1 MSRWSFWAG
10 SLTASPSRRM
20 RYRRETFASGISRR
34 SVATARS
41 CAAASRARYAFEDEL
56 ATSSFRLAVVEKSVR
71 SDVLA
76 ASGGSPSVTITVV
89 LLTPGRAGTAM
100 RWSRSCSIVSPP
112 ETPPGNAA
120 AEEPAPTRQTASRAS
135 VTGRRTSCAR

>member
-10 SLTASPSRRM
+10 SLTASPSSRI

-56 ATSSFRLAVVEKSVR
+56 ATLSFRLAVVEKRVR
-71 SDVLA
+71 SDALA

-89 LLTPGRAGTAM
+89 LETPGRAGTAI
-100 RWSRSCSIVSPP
+100 R
-112 ETPPGNAA
+112 
-120 AEEPAPTRQTASRAS
+120 
-135 VTGRRTSCAR
+135 